1 MTVER
6 TIMPTRGKSAHDVV
20 IVGGGVIGCSIAYFL
35 AAHHGI
41 QAVILER
48 DGIGSGASG
57 NAAGELAA
65 VGRHQYS
72 DMYTKFILQGIA
84 MHHELAD
91 EIMDTSGIDYLF
103 SDITQ
108 VRPALNRSDV
118 TDLQYQVQW
127 QESLGLSANWGEPS
141 ELKSRYGWLSHKA
154 LGAVETVEKQLESYP
169 FCLAMLRAAEKL
181 GVTVKSG
188 DAAKI
193 VQLPG
198 QIVEVELE
206 SGETIQTANL
216 VIANGPW
223 AVALG
228 ASLGFT
234 IPMKPLRGQIVH
246 ASLPSGFGLPSYSI
260 FHDANYMLPK
270 ASGALLLGTTD
281 EAVGFNPFPTKE
293 AERDI
298 VASVIDMIPPLEA
311 ASVIRTTACL
321 RPSTPD
327 DLPIIGQIPDS
338 DGIYLATG
346 HGHKGITL
354 ALITGKAIGDLVA
367 VSYTHLTLPTILL
380 V

>member
-1 MTVER
+1 
-6 TIMPTRGKSAHDVV
+6 MPTRGKSAHDVV

-65 VGRHQYS
+65 VGRHRYS
-72 DMYTKFILQGIA
+72 DTYTKFILQGIA

-91 EIMDTSGIDYLF
+91 EIVNASGIDYLF

-108 VRPALNRSDV
+108 VRPALSQSEMA
-118 TDLQYQVQW
+118 DLQCQMEW
-127 QESLGLSANWGEPS
+127 QKSLGLAASWAESS
-141 ELKSRYGWLSHKA
+141 ELRSRYGWLSDKA
-154 LGAVETVEKQLESYP
+154 LGAVVTVEKQVESYP
-169 FCLAMLRAAEKL
+169 FCLAMLQAGERL
-181 GVTVKSG
+181 GVRVKSG
-188 DAAKI
+188 NATKI
-193 VQLPG
+193 VPLTRG
-198 QIVEVELE
+198 VIEVELE
-206 SGETIQTANL
+206 SGETIQTDNL

-228 ASLGFT
+228 DSLGFT
-234 IPMKPLRGQIVH
+234 IPMTPLRGQIVH
-246 ASLPSGFGLPSYSI
+246 ASLPSGFDLPSYSV
-260 FHDANYMLPK
+260 FHDATYMLPK
-270 ASGALLLGTTD
+270 ASGDLLLGTTD
-281 EAVGFNPFPTKE
+281 EVAGFNSFPTKE

-298 VASVIDMIPPLEA
+298 LASVIDMIPLLES
-311 ASVIRTTACL
+311 ASVVRTTACL

-327 DLPIIGQIPDS
+327 DLPIMGQIPDW

-354 ALITGKAIGDLVA
+354 ALVTGKAIGDLIA
-367 VSYTHLTLPTILL
+367 KGTGDFDISMFSLSRFGTMH
-380 V
+380 